1 MKKSEIARI
10 ISNNCQCDSSELV
23 LSQNKD
29 TKVFETLLY
38 MPIDDSDCEFYFEDY
53 NIQQENGFNI
63 VNISKLI
70 ESGVF

>member
-23 LSQNKD
+23 MKQNETTKD
-29 TKVFETLLY
+29 FETLLY

-53 NIQQENGFNI
+53 NIKQENGYNI
-63 VNISKLI
+63 VNISDLI
-70 ESGVF
+70 KKGIF